1 MKISLNETQLKRS
14 FYRNSIAAIT
24 RPLAVSVLLAVYLLS
39 GNAQAQDLLVK
50 AERLYIGTGEMIENG
65 AVLIQDGKI
74 TAVGAASSVQAGD
87 DVELI
92 EVAVAT
98 PGLIDARST
107 VGLSGAKNQA
117 HDQDQ
122 LERSAAIQ
130 PELRAIDAYNARELL
145 VQWLREHGVTTV
157 HTGHGPG
164 EVVSGQTLITKT
176 SGNTVAQSVINPN
189 FALSATLGPDAT
201 RHERNTPGNR
211 SKAVALLRTEL
222 QKAKEYKAKLEEGEE
237 QARDLGLEALA
248 AALSGEM
255 PIVVEVHRH
264 HDIMTAMRLAEE
276 FGFKLILSGASE
288 AYLLI
293 DEILAADIPVI
304 IHPTMMRSYG
314 GNGRQHASFTTAA
327 RLVEAGIPVALQSG
341 YEGYVP
347 KVRVVLFEAAM
358 TLGHGLDF
366 NQALNLVT
374 MAPAKMLGIDDRVG
388 SLEVGKD
395 GDIAL
400 FNGDPFEY
408 TANVIGTI
416 IDGKRVSSTVR

>member
-1 MKISLNETQLKRS
+1 MNLSLNLPQFKRS
-14 FYRNSIAAIT
+14 SKASLK
-24 RPLAVSVLLAVYLLS
+24 RPLAFTLYLLTCIFS
-39 GNAQAQDLLVK
+39 GNAFAQELLVK

-65 AVLIQDGKI
+65 AVYIKDGKI
-74 TAVGAASSVQAGD
+74 AQVGIASSLRVGD
-87 DVELI
+87 DVNVI
-92 EVAVAT
+92 EVPVAT

-107 VGLSGAKNQA
+107 VGLSGAKNQP

-145 VQWLREHGVTTV
+145 VEWLRKHGVTTV

-176 SGNTVAQSVINPN
+176 SGNTVAQSVIKPS

-201 RHERNTPGNR
+201 RHERSSPGNR
-211 SKAVALLRTEL
+211 SKAVALLRAEL
-222 QKAKEYKAKLEEGEE
+222 QKAKEYKAKLDNNEE
-237 QARDLGLEALA
+237 QARDLSLEALA
-248 AALSGEM
+248 SVLSGDM
-255 PIVVEVHRH
+255 PMVIEVHRH
-264 HDIMTAMRLAEE
+264 HDIMTAIRLAEE

-293 DEILAADIPVI
+293 DEILAAKVSVI

-327 RLVEAGIPVALQSG
+327 RLVEAGIPVAVQSG
-341 YEGYVP
+341 FEGYVP

-358 TLGHGLDF
+358 TLAHGLNFD
-366 NQALNLVT
+366 QALDLVT
-374 MAPAKMLGIDDRVG
+374 IAPAKILGIDDRVG

-395 GDIAL
+395 ADIAM
-400 FNGDPFEY
+400 FNGDPFEF
-408 TANVIGTI
+408 TTKVIGTI
-416 IDGKRVSSTVR
+416 IDGQSVSNTPR

>member
-1 MKISLNETQLKRS
+1 MFSVMRPFALTFLL
-14 FYRNSIAAIT
+14 IACLFSPST
-24 RPLAVSVLLAVYLLS
+24 F
-39 GNAQAQDLLVK
+39 AQELLVK
-50 AERLYIGTGEMIENG
+50 AERLYIGTGEVIENG
-65 AVLIQDGKI
+65 AVLIKDGKI
-74 TAVGAASSVQAGD
+74 AQVGVASSLNVGD
-87 DVELI
+87 DVQVI
-92 EVAVAT
+92 EVPVAT

-107 VGLSGAKNQA
+107 VGLSGAKNQP

-145 VQWLREHGVTTV
+145 VEWLRKHGVTTV

-164 EVVSGQTLITKT
+164 EVISGQTLITKT
-176 SGNTVAQSVINPN
+176 SGNTVAQSVIKPS

-201 RHERNTPGNR
+201 RHERSSPGNR
-211 SKAVALLRTEL
+211 SKAVALLRAEL
-222 QKAKEYKAKLEEGEE
+222 QKAKEYKAKLDNNEE
-237 QARDLGLEALA
+237 QARDLSLEALA
-248 AALSGEM
+248 AALSGDM
-255 PIVVEVHRH
+255 PIVIEVHRH

-293 DEILAADIPVI
+293 DEILAAKVSVI

-327 RLVEAGIPVALQSG
+327 RLVEAGIPVAVQSG
-341 YEGYVP
+341 FEGYVP

-358 TLGHGLDF
+358 TLAHGLNFD
-366 NQALNLVT
+366 QALNLVT
-374 MAPAKMLGIDDRVG
+374 MAPAKILGIDDRVG

-395 GDIAL
+395 ADIAL

-408 TANVIGTI
+408 TTHVIGTI
-416 IDGKRVSSTVR
+416 IDGQRVSSTIR

>member
-1 MKISLNETQLKRS
+1 MNLSLNLPQFKRS
-14 FYRNSIAAIT
+14 SKASVT
-24 RPLAVSVLLAVYLLS
+24 RPLAFTLFLLTCIFS
-39 GNAQAQDLLVK
+39 GNALAQELLVK

-65 AVLIQDGKI
+65 AVYIKDGKI
-74 TAVGAASSVQAGD
+74 AQVGIASSLRVGD
-87 DVELI
+87 DVQVI
-92 EVAVAT
+92 EVPVAT

-107 VGLSGAKNQA
+107 VGLSGAKNQP

-145 VQWLREHGVTTV
+145 VEWLRKHGVTTV

-176 SGNTVAQSVINPN
+176 SGSTVAQSVIKPS

-201 RHERNTPGNR
+201 RHERSSPGNR
-211 SKAVALLRTEL
+211 SKAVALLRAEL
-222 QKAKEYKAKLEEGEE
+222 QKAKEYQAKLDNNEE
-237 QARDLGLEALA
+237 QARDLSLEALA
-248 AALSGEM
+248 SVLSGDM
-255 PIVVEVHRH
+255 PMVIEVHRH

-293 DEILAADIPVI
+293 DEILAAKVSVI

-327 RLVEAGIPVALQSG
+327 RLVEAGIPVAVQSSF
-341 YEGYVP
+341 EAYVP

-358 TLGHGLDF
+358 TLAHGLNFD
-366 NQALNLVT
+366 QALDLVT
-374 MAPAKMLGIDDRVG
+374 MAPAKILGIDDRVG

-395 GDIAL
+395 ADIAL
-400 FNGDPFEY
+400 FNGDPFEF
-408 TANVIGTI
+408 TTKVIGTI
-416 IDGKRVSSTVR
+416 IDGQSVSNTPR